1 MNSSVHSAASLVEVI
16 TYLIAYKEER
26 NKIPYV
32 LLRLLQ

>member
-1 MNSSVHSAASLVEVI
+1 MNSSVRSAASLAEVI
-16 TYLIAYKEER
+16 TYLVACKEER